1 MRAHYNKDAPTLRR
15 MVCNSLPLGTQ
26 VIKNYFCLP
35 HTPHSVGGGVATYQ
49 RTHTI
54 FLQKGLAQA
63 PLPALLVVKGTR
75 VGIRYPQLER
85 AFPELVAA

>member
-1 MRAHYNKDAPTLRR
+1 MSAHNKDALALPR
-15 MVCNSLPLGTQ
+15 MVCNSLPLGTKA
-26 VIKNYFCLP
+26 IKNYFRLP
-35 HTPHSVGGGVATYQ
+35 YAPHSVGGGVATYQ
-49 RTHTI
+49 PAHTI
-54 FLQKGLAQA
+54 FLQKGLACA